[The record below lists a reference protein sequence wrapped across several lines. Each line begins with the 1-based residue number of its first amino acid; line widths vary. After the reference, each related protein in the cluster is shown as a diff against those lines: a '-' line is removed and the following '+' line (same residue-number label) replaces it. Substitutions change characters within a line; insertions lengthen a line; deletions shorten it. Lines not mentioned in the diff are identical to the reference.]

1 MIKNYFTREGLKSY
15 HELIAKTEEELKNI
29 QSQMGDAYANGGD
42 GWHDNFSFEELN
54 RQLTIKSGQ
63 LNDLKRVL
71 NDIKIVEIPKKPTRI
86 CIGCTTKIKMGNEH
100 KLINI
105 GGYGESDPKKGVLA
119 YNTPLGKILMKMKAG
134 DKTKFN
140 NFDIEII
147 SVM

>member
-1 MIKNYFTREGLKSY
+1 MTKNYFTREGLKSY

-63 LNDLKRVL
+63 VNNLKRVL
-71 NDIKIVEIPKKPTRI
+71 N
-86 CIGCTTKIKMGNEH
+86 
-100 KLINI
+100 NI

-134 DKTKFN
+134 EKAKFN

-147 SVM
+147 SIM